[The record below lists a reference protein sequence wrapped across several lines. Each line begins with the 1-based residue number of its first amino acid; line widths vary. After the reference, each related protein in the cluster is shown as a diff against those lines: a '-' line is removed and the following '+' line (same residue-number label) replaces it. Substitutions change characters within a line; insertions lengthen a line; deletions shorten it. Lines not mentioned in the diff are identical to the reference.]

1 MSHLSHACIS
11 GGYRPTHVTCGHLCI
26 WVSADEDVVAT
37 RDRWALPILQH
48 LISSWHT
55 ATMVDQEG
63 TPAREEITKLLH
75 LASKGDK
82 SAADELMQTIEK
94 ELRKIASI
102 HMRRER
108 PNHTLQTTAVVNEAF
123 IRLLGTEGRQWNDR
137 QHFLSVA
144 SRVMRHVLVDH
155 ARRPHSP
162 SIPLDLAHVAVG
174 PVSVQVVDV
183 HKALEEFEV
192 LAPRQAELVELR
204 FFGGLSLEEAAGV
217 LGIAPRT
224 ADKDWKLARAWFR
237 KRLSNIQS

>member
-1 MSHLSHACIS
+1 MS
-11 GGYRPTHVTCGHLCI
+11 G
-26 WVSADEDVVAT
+26 
-37 RDRWALPILQH
+37 
-48 LISSWHT
+48 SWHT
-55 ATMVDQEG
+55 ATMVNEEG
-63 TPAREEITKLLH
+63 PPAREEITKLLH
-75 LASKGDK
+75 LAAKGDK

-144 SRVMRHVLVDH
+144 SRVMRRLLVDY
-155 ARRPHSP
+155 ARRPHAP
-162 SIPLDLAHVAVG
+162 MIPLDLANAAVG
-174 PVSVQVVDV
+174 PISAQVLDV

-192 LAPRQAELVELR
+192 VAPRQAELVELR
-204 FFGGLSLEEAAGV
+204 FFGGLSLEEAADV

-224 ADKDWKLARAWFR
+224 ADKDWSLARAWLQ
-237 KRLSNIQS
+237 KRLSTITHRTDSVT